1 MCQYQT
7 KRYDP
12 YHSEI
17 LLKNKQLQSS
27 TENEIKQANTKCYR
41 NTEQGH

>member
-1 MCQYQT
+1 MCQYQKKDT
-7 KRYDP
+7 IP
-12 YHSEI
+12 VTQI

-27 TENEIKQANTKCYR
+27 TGNEIKQANTKCYR